1 MAGKEDA
8 RQRDERPREILT
20 LIIRSYITSGEPV
33 GSRTLAKAL
42 EWKLSPATIRNIM
55 SDLEDEGY
63 LAQPHTSAGRIP
75 SEKGYRFYVDNLPDN
90 GRLSKSDERY
100 ISRMLA
106 ESDTP
111 EDVMSRASVVLSTIS
126 RNVGIVVAPPM
137 AATVLKHIEFV
148 NLSDGKILVIFVS
161 TSGLLQRQL
170 IRVGE
175 RYSQE
180 ELDKAGRYLV
190 EKFSG
195 KTLTEIRNELL
206 RMMQVERSLFDRMLS
221 LLETWHET
229 LDQGTIAA
237 DSVYLQ
243 GTANIISQPE
253 FADVERMRML
263 FQMFEEKGR
272 LVKILNEC
280 ISSGH
285 SDGVKIAIGSELG
298 VPDMRDFTLI
308 TSSYASSDHTT
319 GFLGIIGPTRMEY
332 ERGISIVGYLGRL
345 IGGMINA

>member
-1 MAGKEDA
+1 MAAKEES
-8 RQRDERPREILT
+8 RPLEERNREILK
-20 LIIRSYITSGEPV
+20 LIIRSYVTSREPV
-33 GSRTLAKAL
+33 GSRTLAKSMD
-42 EWKLSPATIRNIM
+42 WRFSPATIRNVM
-55 SDLEDEGY
+55 ADLEDEGY

-75 SEKGYRFYVDNLPDN
+75 SEKGYRFYVDHLADS

-106 ESDTP
+106 ESDSP

-126 RNVGIVVAPPM
+126 KNVGIVIAPPM
-137 AATVLKHIEFV
+137 GATILKHIEFLD
-148 NLSDGKILVIFVS
+148 LSDGKILVIFVS
-161 TSGLLQRQL
+161 TSGVVQRKL

-175 RYSQE
+175 RYTQE
-180 ELDKAGRYLV
+180 DLDKAGRYLV

-206 RMMQVERSLFDRMLS
+206 RMMQAERSLFDRMLS
-221 LLETWHET
+221 LLQTWGET
-229 LDQGTIAA
+229 LSEPSNIEGI
-237 DSVYLQ
+237 YLQ
-243 GTANIISQPE
+243 GATNIINQPE

-280 ISSGH
+280 IASNPPE
-285 SDGVKIAIGSELG
+285 GVRIAIGSELG

-308 TSSYASSDHTT
+308 TASYASADHTT

-332 ERGISIVGYLGRL
+332 ERGISIVEYLGRL
-345 IGGMINA
+345 VGEMINA

>member
-1 MAGKEDA
+1 MAGKEDS
-8 RQRDERPREILT
+8 RTLDERSRELLR

-42 EWKLSPATIRNIM
+42 DWKFSPATIRNIM
-55 SDLEDEGY
+55 ADLEDDGY

-75 SEKGYRFYVDNLPDN
+75 SEKGYRFYVDNLADS
-90 GRLSKSDERY
+90 GRLSKSEERY

-106 ESDTP
+106 ESDSP
-111 EDVMSRASVVLSTIS
+111 EDVMSRTSVVLSTIS
-126 RNVGIVVAPPM
+126 KNVGIVVAPPL

-148 NLSDGKILVIFVS
+148 DLTDGKILVIFVS
-161 TSGLLQRQL
+161 TSGLLQRKL
-170 IRVGE
+170 IRVNE
-175 RYSQE
+175 KYTQD

-206 RMMQVERSLFDRMLS
+206 RMMQAERSLFDRMLS
-221 LLETWHET
+221 LLQTWRDT
-229 LDQGTIAA
+229 LDQETIAV
-237 DSVYLQ
+237 DTMYLQ

-272 LVKILNEC
+272 LLKILNEC
-280 ISSGH
+280 IAANPP
-285 SDGVKIAIGSELG
+285 DGVTIAIGSELG

-308 TSSYASSDHTT
+308 TSSYASADHTT

-332 ERGISIVGYLGRL
+332 ERGISIVAYLGRL
-345 IGGMINA
+345 VGEMINA

>member
-1 MAGKEDA
+1 MAVKEDA
-8 RQRDERPREILT
+8 RPLDERTRAILR
-20 LIIRSYITSGEPV
+20 LIIRSYVTSGDPV
-33 GSRTLAKAL
+33 GSRTLAKSM
-42 EWKLSPATIRNIM
+42 EWRLSPATIRNIM

-63 LAQPHTSAGRIP
+63 LEQPHTSAGRIP
-75 SEKGYRFYVDNLPDN
+75 SEKGYRFYVNNLADS
-90 GRLSKSDERY
+90 GRVRKSDERY

-106 ESDTP
+106 ESESP
-111 EDVMSRASVVLSTIS
+111 EDVMSRTSMVLSTIS
-126 RNVGIVVAPPM
+126 RNVGIVVAPPV

-148 NLSDGKILVIFVS
+148 DLSDGKILVVFVS
-161 TSGLLQRQL
+161 KSGLLQRKL
-170 IRVGE
+170 IRVGD
-175 RYSQE
+175 RYTQE

-206 RMMQVERSLFDRMLS
+206 RMMQVERTLFDGMFS
-221 LLETWHET
+221 LLQTWGET
-229 LDQGTIAA
+229 LGEEAA
-237 DSVYLQ
+237 VDSIYLQ
-243 GTANIISQPE
+243 GTANIINQPE

-280 ISSGH
+280 ISSNPPE
-285 SDGVKIAIGSELG
+285 GVKIAIGSELG
-298 VPDMRDFTLI
+298 VPNMRDFTLI
-308 TSSYASSDHTT
+308 TSSYASDDHTT

-345 IGGMINA
+345 IGEMINA

>member
-1 MAGKEDA
+1 MDW
-8 RQRDERPREILT
+8 RF
-20 LIIRSYITSGEPV
+20 
-33 GSRTLAKAL
+33 
-42 EWKLSPATIRNIM
+42 SPATIRNVM
-55 SDLEDEGY
+55 ADLEDEGY

-75 SEKGYRFYVDNLPDN
+75 SEKGYRFYVDHLADS

-106 ESDTP
+106 ESDSP
-111 EDVMSRASVVLSTIS
+111 EDVMSRASIVLSTIS
-126 RNVGIVVAPPM
+126 KNVGIVIAPPM
-137 AATVLKHIEFV
+137 GATVLKHIEFLD
-148 NLSDGKILVIFVS
+148 LSDGKILVIFVS
-161 TSGLLQRQL
+161 TSGVVQRKL

-175 RYSQE
+175 RYTQE

-206 RMMQVERSLFDRMLS
+206 RMMQAERSLFDRMLS
-221 LLETWHET
+221 LLQTWGET
-229 LDQGTIAA
+229 LGQPASAEGI
-237 DSVYLQ
+237 YLQ
-243 GTANIISQPE
+243 GATNIINQPE

-280 ISSGH
+280 IASSPPE
-285 SDGVKIAIGSELG
+285 GVRIVIGSELG
-298 VPDMRDFTLI
+298 VPDMREFTLI
-308 TSSYASSDHTT
+308 TASYASTDHTT

-332 ERGISIVGYLGRL
+332 ERGISIVEYLGRL
-345 IGGMINA
+345 VGEMINA

>member
-1 MAGKEDA
+1 MAGKEDS
-8 RQRDERPREILT
+8 RPLEERNREILK
-20 LIIRSYITSGEPV
+20 LIIRSYVTSGEPV
-33 GSRTLAKAL
+33 GSRTLAKSMD
-42 EWKLSPATIRNIM
+42 WRFSPATIRNVM
-55 SDLEDEGY
+55 ADLEDEGY

-75 SEKGYRFYVDNLPDN
+75 SEKGYRFYVDHLADS

-106 ESDTP
+106 ESDSP

-126 RNVGIVVAPPM
+126 KNVGIVIAPPM
-137 AATVLKHIEFV
+137 GATVLKHIEFLD
-148 NLSDGKILVIFVS
+148 LSDGKILVIFVS
-161 TSGLLQRQL
+161 TSGVVQRKL

-175 RYSQE
+175 RYTQE

-206 RMMQVERSLFDRMLS
+206 RMIEAERSLFDRMLS
-221 LLETWHET
+221 LLQTWGET
-229 LDQGTIAA
+229 LSQPVSAEAI
-237 DSVYLQ
+237 YLQ
-243 GTANIISQPE
+243 GATNIINQPE

-280 ISSGH
+280 IAFSPLE
-285 SDGVKIAIGSELG
+285 GVRIAIGSELG

-308 TSSYASSDHTT
+308 TASYASMDHTT

-332 ERGISIVGYLGRL
+332 ERGISIVEYLGRL
-345 IGGMINA
+345 VGEMINA

>member
-1 MAGKEDA
+1 MAGKEES
-8 RQRDERPREILT
+8 RPLEERNREILK
-20 LIIRSYITSGEPV
+20 LIIRSYVTSGEPV
-33 GSRTLAKAL
+33 GSRTLAKSMD
-42 EWKLSPATIRNIM
+42 WRFSPATIRNVM
-55 SDLEDEGY
+55 ADLEDEGY

-75 SEKGYRFYVDNLPDN
+75 SEKGYRFYVDHLADS

-100 ISRMLA
+100 ISRMPA
-106 ESDTP
+106 ESDSP

-126 RNVGIVVAPPM
+126 KNVGIVIAPPM
-137 AATVLKHIEFV
+137 GTTILKHIEFLD
-148 NLSDGKILVIFVS
+148 LSDGKILVIFVS
-161 TSGLLQRQL
+161 TSGVVQRKL

-175 RYSQE
+175 RYTQE

-206 RMMQVERSLFDRMLS
+206 RMMQAERSLFDRMLS
-221 LLETWHET
+221 LLQTWGET
-229 LDQGTIAA
+229 LSQPASAEGI
-237 DSVYLQ
+237 YLQ
-243 GTANIISQPE
+243 GATNIMNQPE

-280 ISSGH
+280 IASNPPE
-285 SDGVKIAIGSELG
+285 GVRVAIGSELG
-298 VPDMRDFTLI
+298 VPDMRDFTFI
-308 TSSYASSDHTT
+308 TASYASMDHTT

-332 ERGISIVGYLGRL
+332 ERGISIVEYLGRL
-345 IGGMINA
+345 VSEMINA

>member
-1 MAGKEDA
+1 MAGKEVRQTDA
-8 RQRDERPREILT
+8 RPWEILK
-20 LIIRSYITSGEPV
+20 LIIRSYISTGEPV
-33 GSRTLAKAL
+33 GSRTLAKTL
-42 EWKLSPATIRNIM
+42 EWKLSPATLRNIM
-55 SDLEDEGY
+55 ADLEEEGY

-75 SEKGYRFYVDNLPDN
+75 SEKGYRYYVDSLGDS

-100 ISRMLA
+100 VSRMLS
-106 ESDTP
+106 ESNSP
-111 EDVMSRASVVLSTIS
+111 EEVMSRTSVVLSTIS
-126 RNVGIVVAPPM
+126 KNVGIVVAPPM

-148 NLSDGKILVIFVS
+148 DLTDGKILVIFVS
-161 TSGLLQRQL
+161 TSGLLQRKL

-175 RYSQE
+175 LYSQD

-195 KTLTEIRNELL
+195 KTLTEIRSELL
-206 RMMQVERSLFDRMLS
+206 HMMQAERMLFDRLES
-221 LLETWHET
+221 LLQTWRDS
-229 LDQGTIAA
+229 LDQETIAV

-243 GTANIISQPE
+243 GTANIINQPE

-263 FQMFEEKGR
+263 FQMFQEKGR
-272 LVKILNEC
+272 LVKILNEF
-280 ISSGH
+280 ISS
-285 SDGVKIAIGSELG
+285 SPPEGVRIAIGSEIG
-298 VPDMRDFTLI
+298 VPDKRDFTLI

-345 IGGMINA
+345 VGGMINA